1 MWKPGGLAKEG
12 KELSLRS
19 IPPHTFTTK
28 RPNSGVSGATYRAR
42 RVELRP
48 KFSSRVRDNDIL
60 IPPRQRSASSHE
72 IVETATEYLVRVVFP
87 GIVSLTELRWEL
99 TGDVLE
105 VEYAAPGWY
114 YYENFLVP
122 ATSAPKVSVH
132 DSVFE
137 AQFPKVA

>member
-19 IPPHTFTTK
+19 IPPHTITTK
-28 RPNSGVSGATYRAR
+28 RPNGGVSGATYRAR

-48 KFSSRVRDNDIL
+48 RFSSRLRDNDIL
-60 IPPRQRSASSHE
+60 IPPRRSSAPSYE
-72 IVETATEYLVRVVFP
+72 VVETATEYLVRVVFP
-87 GIVSLTELRWEL
+87 GIVSLAELRWEL

-105 VEYAAPGWY
+105 VEYATPGSY

-137 AQFPKVA
+137 AQFAKVA